1 MSTRPR
7 IYILDAFHPAGVEL
21 ASSAADVVLW
31 DDPRVADWP
40 DHADGV
46 MVRMTRITAP
56 DLARARSL
64 KIVCKQG
71 VGFDSIDLEAARA
84 AGIPVSRTPGVNSEA
99 VAEMAFALTLA
110 VARRVPEF
118 DRMLRAGTK
127 IVRPDFLG
135 VQLHGK
141 TVGVIGMGAIGT
153 IAARKWRGAFDADI
167 VAYDPHVGPDAWADT
182 PHRRVAA
189 LAELLRAS
197 DVVTLH
203 VPLTD
208 ETRHMID
215 AKALALMKADA
226 ILVNVS
232 RGGIVDEAALYDTL
246 QAGRIFGAG
255 LDVFEIEPPP
265 PDAPLLQLPN
275 LVATPH
281 AAGGTRETQERSA
294 LQVAQQVLDVLAGK
308 PAVNRVA

>member
-21 ASSAADVVLW
+21 AARFADVVRW
-31 DDPRVADWP
+31 DDPRVREWP

-46 MVRMTRITAP
+46 MVRMTRITAS
-56 DLARARSL
+56 DIARARHL
-64 KIVCKQG
+64 KIICKQG
-71 VGFDSIDLEAARA
+71 VGFDSIDLDAARA

-99 VAEMAFALTLA
+99 VAEMAFALALA
-110 VARRVPEF
+110 VARRVAEF

-127 IVRPDFLG
+127 IERPDYLG

-153 IAARKWRGAFDADI
+153 LAARKWRGAFDTPI
-167 VAYDPHVGPDAWADT
+167 VAYDPHAGADAWPDIPHQRAPSLAD
-182 PHRRVAA
+182 
-189 LAELLRAS
+189 LLRAA

-215 AKALALMKADA
+215 AAALALMKPDA

-232 RGGIVDEAALYDTL
+232 RGGIVDESALYTAL
-246 QAGRIFGAG
+246 REKQIFGAG

-265 PDAPLLQLPN
+265 PDSPLLALAN

-294 LQVAQQVLDVLAGK
+294 RQVAQQVVDVLSGN